1 LRCSPAGNPT
11 FRGAKEIASPND
23 PAYPQNFPLSCLA
36 IFFNYH
42 KSSKMKK
49 LLYLGLAFTVFS
61 FISADKTLTEK
72 ERKMATD
79 FLKQTESG
87 VEKAIAG
94 LSADQLAFQENDS
107 SWSVDGCVKHI
118 AITEQLIWSVVEKA
132 VNSPANPEKR
142 ANIKASDEEVIR
154 MLEDRSHKV
163 KTQETMKPEN
173 TPFTSTDEALE
184 SFKTNREKLIE
195 YVNSTKD
202 DLRNHVIELP
212 FGSFDA
218 YQMILFIGAH
228 SNRHTQQINEV
239 KSQTDFPKN

>member
-1 LRCSPAGNPT
+1 
-11 FRGAKEIASPND
+11 
-23 PAYPQNFPLSCLA
+23 
-36 IFFNYH
+36 
-42 KSSKMKK
+42 MKK
-49 LLYLGLAFTVFS
+49 LLYLGLALVMFS
-61 FISADKTLTEK
+61 FISADNSLTKK

-79 FLKQTESG
+79 FLKKTETG

-94 LSADQLAFQENDS
+94 LSADQLAFQETDS

-118 AITEQLIWSVVEKA
+118 AITEKMLWGMVEKA

-142 ANIKASDEEVIR
+142 ANIKASDEEVIK

-163 KTQETMKPEN
+163 KTQEAMKPEN
-173 TPFTSTDEALE
+173 TPFASTEEALK
-184 SFKTNREKLIE
+184 SFKEDREKLIS

-228 SNRHTQQINEV
+228 SNRHTQQIDEV
-239 KSQTDFPKN
+239 KSQADFPKN

>member
-1 LRCSPAGNPT
+1 
-11 FRGAKEIASPND
+11 
-23 PAYPQNFPLSCLA
+23 
-36 IFFNYH
+36 
-42 KSSKMKK
+42 MKK
-49 LLYLGLAFTVFS
+49 LLYLGLALVMFS
-61 FISADKTLTEK
+61 FISADNSLTKK

-79 FLKQTESG
+79 FLKKTETG

-94 LSADQLAFQENDS
+94 LSADQLAFQETDS

-118 AITEQLIWSVVEKA
+118 AITEKMLWGMVEKA

-142 ANIKASDEEVIR
+142 ANIKASDEEVIK

-163 KTQETMKPEN
+163 KTQEAMKPEN
-173 TPFTSTDEALE
+173 TPFATEEALK
-184 SFKTNREKLIE
+184 SFKEDREKLIS

-228 SNRHTQQINEV
+228 SNRHTQQIDEV
-239 KSQTDFPKN
+239 KSQADFPKN

>member
-1 LRCSPAGNPT
+1 
-11 FRGAKEIASPND
+11 
-23 PAYPQNFPLSCLA
+23 
-36 IFFNYH
+36 
-42 KSSKMKK
+42 MKK
-49 LLYLGLAFTVFS
+49 LLYLGLALMMFS
-61 FISADKTLTEK
+61 FISADNSLTKK

-79 FLKQTESG
+79 FLKKTETG

-94 LSADQLAFQENDS
+94 LSADQLAFQETDS

-118 AITEQLIWSVVEKA
+118 AITEKMLWGMVEKA

-142 ANIKASDEEVIR
+142 ANIKASDEEVIK

-163 KTQETMKPEN
+163 KTQEAMKPEN
-173 TPFTSTDEALE
+173 TPFASTEEALK
-184 SFKTNREKLIE
+184 SFKEDREKLIS

-228 SNRHTQQINEV
+228 SNRHTQQIDEV
-239 KSQTDFPKN
+239 KSQADFPKN